1 MSLISSNKTATN
13 TVELEVAV
21 NAEQFQDAIMKAYRK
36 NVKKIALPGF
46 RKGKAPKAMIEK
58 MYGADFFYEDAINM
72 IYPQAY
78 S

>member
-21 NAEQFQDAIMKAYRK
+21 SAEQFQDAIMKAYRK

-46 RKGKAPKAMIEK
+46 RKGKVPASVVEK
-58 MYGADFFYEDAINM
+58 R
-72 IYPQAY
+72 
-78 S
+78 